1 MISTGAEAEEEYR
14 EKEAYE
20 IAETNQG
27 FESKQSDHDDGKG
40 VADHHEDDHLGDWL
54 SLSLNKKDPSSKPGS
69 SSSSSNK
76 VFSCNF
82 CMRKFYSSQALGG
95 HQNAHKRERGAAK
108 RYQSHRMMMTTM
120 MGFPI
125 NTVAARSLC
134 VQPHSLVQKQTRDG
148 SSTVARSG
156 FDGFSTGFGVSWTPF
171 MLENAMDMFWPGSF
185 RVEHRLPSSTH
196 DHHQSDHVHN
206 KQLDLNLRL

>member
-1 MISTGAEAEEEYR
+1 MIPTRAEQEEG
-14 EKEAYE
+14 KKAYE
-20 IAETNQG
+20 IAENNQDS
-27 FESKQSDHDDGKG
+27 ESKQSDHHDDEG
-40 VADHHEDDHLGDWL
+40 VADHHEDDNLGDWL
-54 SLSLNKKDPSSKPGS
+54 SLSLNKNDPSSKPGS
-69 SSSSSNK
+69 SSSNNK

-120 MGFPI
+120 MGFPF
-125 NTVAARSLC
+125 NSVAARSLG
-134 VQPHSLVQKQTRDG
+134 VQPHSLVQKETRQG

-156 FDGFSTGFGVSWTPF
+156 GDGLSTGFGMPWMPF
-171 MLENAMDMFWPGSF
+171 MLEDARDMIWHGSF
-185 RVEHRLPSSTH
+185 RVEHRLPSSTD